1 MKEEETAPL
10 KILLHALDVNRKN
23 CERIEWQEEFINY
36 IEEKNIKLYNEAKKY
51 TDKLEADDYWTEEQK
66 KIWGMKEETKHT
78 CCGDEITQQVKEIG
92 ICPTCLKNI

>member
-1 MKEEETAPL
+1 MKKEETAPL
-10 KILLHALDVNRKN
+10 TLLLNALDVNRKN

-78 CCGDEITQQVKEIG
+78 CCGDEVTQEVKEIG
-92 ICPTCLKNI
+92 ICPTCLEHI